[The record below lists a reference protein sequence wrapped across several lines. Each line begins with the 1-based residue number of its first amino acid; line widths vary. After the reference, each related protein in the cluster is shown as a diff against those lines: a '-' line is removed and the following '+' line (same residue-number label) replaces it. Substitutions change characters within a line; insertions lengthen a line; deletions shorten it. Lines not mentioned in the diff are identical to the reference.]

1 MPPHS
6 AGPPPAM
13 FDRAGPSTLDEGVSS
28 GLALTRVDA
37 S

>member
-13 FDRAGPSTLDEGVSS
+13 FDRAGPSTLDEWTAGR
-28 GLALTRVDA
+28 LALTRGRA

>member
-1 MPPHS
+1 MPHHS

-13 FDRAGPSTLDEGVSS
+13 FDRAGTSTLDEWVAG
-28 GLALTRVDA
+28 GLALTRARA